1 MTLEQIIVFG
11 VLIVTLFLF
20 VTEKWRYDVVSL
32 LALLT
37 LTIAGVVPASQAF
50 AGFGHPAVITV
61 AAVLV
66 LSKGLQNSG
75 IVDRAAGW
83 MMRVGSRPIY
93 QIAALTGLVAL
104 LSGFIN
110 NVGALALLLPV
121 ALRMA
126 RKSGNSPSL
135 LLMPLAFGSLLGGM
149 TTLIGTP
156 PNIIIAAFRA
166 QSGSGPFR
174 MFDFAPVG
182 VGVALAGLVYLSLVG
197 WRLIPK
203 RTGLGSTEE
212 LFKIQDYVAELRV
225 PEGARIIGK
234 PLRDLESMTDED
246 VVVVGIVRGESKLP
260 APASFEIVR
269 SEDILIVEATSDALK
284 SLMDAAQLEM
294 TGGDKSESKSLL
306 GSDDV
311 RVMEAVVM
319 PGSQIEGN
327 TAWTLSLRWR
337 YGINLLA
344 VARSGERL
352 KQRLKDIQFQAGDI
366 LLLQGT
372 TEMLHQALPALGCLP
387 LAERDLRVAPA
398 RYLIHSLAIFI
409 GAVACVALGWLT
421 APVAFAGAALLM
433 VLCGLLP
440 VANAFRAIDGPILV
454 LLGAMI
460 PVAQALESSGGAELI
475 AAQLFRLAHWLAPQ
489 GAVVVILIL
498 TMFLSDLVNNAAAAV
513 LMAPLAM
520 GVAREFGV
528 SADPF
533 LMSVAVGASS
543 AFLTPIGHQSN
554 ALVMGPGGYRFG
566 DYWRVGLVL
575 EIVILLVGVPLILW
589 YWPLELAPT

>member
-1 MTLEQIIVFG
+1 MTLEQIFVFG

-37 LTIAGVVPASQAF
+37 LTVAGIVPANQAF

-66 LSKGLQNSG
+66 LSRGLQHSG
-75 IVDRAAGW
+75 IVDRLAAS
-83 MMRVGSRPIY
+83 MVRVGNRPIG

-121 ALRMA
+121 AIRMA
-126 RKSGNSPSL
+126 RNSGNSPSL

-156 PNIIIAAFRA
+156 PNIIIATFRA
-166 QSGSGPFR
+166 QTGGESFR

-182 VGVALAGLVYLSLVG
+182 VGVALAGLLYLSLAG
-197 WRLIPK
+197 WRLIPQ
-203 RTGLGSTEE
+203 RSGLGSTEE
-212 LFKIQDYVAELRV
+212 LFKIRDYVAELRV
-225 PEGARIIGK
+225 PESAKIIGR
-234 PLRDLESMTDED
+234 PVGELETLTDED
-246 VVVVGIVRGESKLP
+246 VVIVGVVRGAAKLP
-260 APASFEIVR
+260 APSSFEIVR
-269 SEDILIVEATSDALK
+269 AGDILIVEANSEALK
-284 SLMDAAQLEM
+284 ALLDGAKLEM
-294 TGGDKSESKSLL
+294 AGDDSESEKLL
-306 GSDDV
+306 GSDEV

-319 PGSQIEGN
+319 PDSQIEGN

-352 KQRLKDIQFQAGDI
+352 KQRLKEIQFQAGDI
-366 LLLQGT
+366 LLLQAT
-372 TEMLHQALPALGCLP
+372 MEKLQQALPALGCLP
-387 LAERDLRVAPA
+387 LADRDLRVAPA
-398 RYLIHSLAIFI
+398 RYLIRSLAVFI

-421 APVAFAGAALLM
+421 APVAFVGAAVM
-433 VLCGLLP
+433 MILCGLLS

-460 PVAQALESSGGAELI
+460 PVAQALESSGGAGLI
-475 AAQLFRLAHWLAPQ
+475 AGQLLRISHWFPPQ
-489 GAVVVILIL
+489 AVLVAVLVL

-513 LMAPLAM
+513 LMAPIAI
-520 GVAREFGV
+520 GVAKELGA

-533 LMSVAVGASS
+533 LMSVAVGASC

-566 DYWRVGLVL
+566 DYWRMGLTL
-575 EIVILLVGVPLILW
+575 EILILIVGSPLIIW
-589 YWPLELAPT
+589 YWPL

>member
-1 MTLEQIIVFG
+1 VTLDQITVFG

-37 LTIAGVVPASQAF
+37 LTIAGIVPANQAF

-66 LSKGLQNSG
+66 LSRGLQNSG
-75 IVDRAAGW
+75 IVDLAASW
-83 MMRVGSRPIY
+83 LLRVGNRPIF
-93 QIAALTGLVAL
+93 QVAALTGLVAL

-121 ALRMA
+121 TIRMA
-126 RKSGNSPSL
+126 RHSGNSPSV

-156 PNIIIAAFRA
+156 PNIIIAAFRV
-166 QSGSGPFR
+166 QTGSGPFR

-182 VGVALAGLVYLSLVG
+182 VGVALVGLLYLSLIG
-197 WRLIPK
+197 WRLVP
-203 RTGLGSTEE
+203 RRSGLGSTEE
-212 LFKIQDYVAELRV
+212 LFKMQDYVAELRV
-225 PEGARIIGK
+225 SENAKIIGK
-234 PLRDLESMTDED
+234 TLHDLEFMTDED
-246 VVVVGIVRGESKLP
+246 VMVVGVVRGELKLP
-260 APASFEIVR
+260 APSQFEIVR
-269 SEDILIVEATSDALK
+269 ADDILIVEANSEALK
-284 SLMDAAQLEM
+284 KVMDAAKLEM
-294 TGGDKSESKSLL
+294 ATDIGDGEKLL
-306 GSDDV
+306 GSDEV
-311 RVMEAVVM
+311 SVMEAVVV
-319 PGSQIEGN
+319 PDSQIEGN

-344 VARSGERL
+344 VARSGERV
-352 KQRLKDIQFQAGDI
+352 KQRLRDIQFRAGDI

-372 TEMLHQALPALGCLP
+372 TERLHQALPALGCLP

-398 RYLIHSLAIFI
+398 RHLIHSLVIFI
-409 GAVACVALGWLT
+409 GAVTCVALGWLT
-421 APVAFAGAALLM
+421 APVAFVGAALLM
-433 VLCGLLP
+433 ILCGLLS

-460 PVAQALESSGGAELI
+460 PVAQALESTGGAEMI
-475 AAQLFRLAHWLAPQ
+475 AGQLFRISHWLPPA
-489 GAVVVILIL
+489 GVLVAILVI

-513 LMAPLAM
+513 LMAPIAI
-520 GVAREFGV
+520 GVAKELGAL
-528 SADPF
+528 ADPF
-533 LMSVAVGASS
+533 LISVAVGASC

-566 DYWRVGLVL
+566 DYWRMGLIL
-575 EIVILLVGVPLILW
+575 EVIILIVGVPLILW
-589 YWPLELAPT
+589 FWPLGVAS